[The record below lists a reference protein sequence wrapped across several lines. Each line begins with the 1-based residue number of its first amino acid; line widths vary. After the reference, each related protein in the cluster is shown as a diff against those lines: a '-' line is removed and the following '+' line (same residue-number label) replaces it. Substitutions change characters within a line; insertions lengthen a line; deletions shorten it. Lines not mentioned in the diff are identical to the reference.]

1 FVQHLTLAHAKAAL
15 RAERSVL
22 DAALAA
28 GLSGPSRLHDLFVA
42 AEAVTPGTFKARG
55 AGLELVWGVHEGPFG
70 TMVVALSER
79 GLAWLGFV
87 DDGNDPLAG
96 PLGDYPRAGWQR
108 DDGATADAARHAFA
122 WVAGEPAPLRLHLR
136 GTAFQ
141 LKVWQ
146 ALLAL
151 EAGATIGY
159 GELGGRVGVHRA
171 ARAVGGAVGANRIA
185 LIIPCHRVLRA
196 NGALDGYRWG
206 TPRKTALLALERA
219 RAAAAPCR
227 G

>member
-1 FVQHLTLAHAKAAL
+1 
-15 RAERSVL
+15 
-22 DAALAA
+22 
-28 GLSGPSRLHDLFVA
+28 
-42 AEAVTPGTFKARG
+42 
-55 AGLELVWGVHEGPFG
+55 
-70 TMVVALSER
+70 
-79 GLAWLGFV
+79 
-87 DDGNDPLAG
+87 
-96 PLGDYPRAGWQR
+96 
-108 DDGATADAARHAFA
+108 
-122 WVAGEPAPLRLHLR
+122 
-136 GTAFQ
+136 FQ

-159 GELGGRVGVHRA
+159 GALGGRVGVHRA

-219 RAAAAPCR
+219 GAAAAPCR